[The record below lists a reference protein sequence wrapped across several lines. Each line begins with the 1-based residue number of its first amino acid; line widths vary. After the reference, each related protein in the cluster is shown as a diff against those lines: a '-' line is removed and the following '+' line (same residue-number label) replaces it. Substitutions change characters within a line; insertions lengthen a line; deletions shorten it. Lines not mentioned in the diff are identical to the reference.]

1 MNQEQAQITRKKL
14 LYLEGIIAWETR
26 EYIWKVVIAPAG
38 KEEIKD
44 FAASIDPTKP
54 FDPKNL
60 AQKCSGELSVY
71 FLLKRNGEI
80 CYMEYE
86 EFLYLNNIRINAD
99 GRAPKAARQPN

>member
-38 KEEIKD
+38 KEEIKH
-44 FAASIDPTKP
+44 FAALVDPAKP
-54 FDPKNL
+54 FDPKKL
-60 AQKCSGELSVY
+60 AQMCSGELSVY
-71 FLLKRNGEI
+71 FFLKRDGEI
-80 CYMEYE
+80 SYMEYE

-99 GRAPKAARQPN
+99 GHAPKAARHPS